1 MGKIISLILSCF
13 ILFSCNQEKPKAKSM
28 HTHDH
33 KHHRID
39 HHSFSKP
46 EEAVS
51 KHLSLMLK
59 ANFDTKKLS
68 GSVTHT
74 IKNQGADHIIFD
86 IKNLNIQAVKISNG
100 STEKEVKHS
109 IGTEESHIGN
119 SLSVPIDKDT
129 KLVTIEYSTTDG
141 ASAVD
146 WLEPIQT
153 TDKKK
158 PFLFTQGQAILTRTW
173 IPCQDSPGIR
183 VTYDA
188 TIEVPKDL
196 MAVMSAENPQ
206 TRNENGV
213 YHFVMNQAIP
223 PYLIA
228 LAIGDLVFKPIG
240 KRTGIYA
247 EPSMVDKAVYEFA
260 DMEKMLEAAE
270 ELYGPYLWEQYD
282 VIVLPASFPFGG
294 MENPR
299 LTFATPTILAGDRSL
314 TALIAHELAHSWSGN
329 LVTNATWDDF
339 WLNEGFTVYFE
350 RRIME
355 ALYGEEYVKMLTQ
368 LGIQDLQ
375 NEIND
380 LGSNSADTHLK
391 LSLQNRDPD
400 DGMTDIAYEK
410 GCLFLMAMEEQ
421 IGRAKFDQFLKKY
434 FSDHKFQTLTTEEF
448 ISYVKKEL
456 IEPEKMDIDLD
467 AWIYSPG
474 LPKNHPTVVSNKFD
488 LVESYLNKHL
498 GNSDWNKEGTKDWST
513 HEWLHFIRAIP
524 TDLSIDKAQ
533 KLDQV
538 FGFSKSGNS
547 EIIAAWLE
555 TSIGNGYYKEIS
567 QELEG
572 FLVSVGRR
580 KFLTPLYKAL
590 KTQGDLALAK
600 EIYEKARPN
609 YHAVSTQT
617 MDALL
622 K

>member
-1 MGKIISLILSCF
+1 MGKFLPLIVILALSMISC
-13 ILFSCNQEKPKAKSM
+13 QEESAKKKPSM
-28 HTHDH
+28 HTHSH
-33 KHHRID
+33 SRVD
-39 HHSFSKP
+39 HHSFAKP
-46 EEAVS
+46 EIAKSV
-51 KHLSLMLK
+51 HLSLELV
-59 ANFDTKKLS
+59 ADFDMKILS
-68 GSVTHT
+68 GSVTHK
-74 IKNQGADHIIFD
+74 IENNSAEEIIFD
-86 IKNLNIQAVKISNG
+86 TKNLAIKSVLISDG
-100 STEKEVKHS
+100 KEQKEVEFKL
-109 IGTEESHIGN
+109 GTEEKHLGSALTI
-119 SLSVPIDKDT
+119 PIKKNT
-129 KLVTIEYSTTDG
+129 SEVKINYSTTTG

-188 TIEVPKDL
+188 KIKVPSDL
-196 MAVMSAENPQ
+196 MAVMSAENPKAK
-206 TRNENGV
+206 NEKGE
-213 YHFVMNQAIP
+213 YSFVMKQAIP

-240 KRTGIYA
+240 ARTGVYA
-247 EPSMVDKAVYEFA
+247 EPSMIEKAVYEFG
-260 DMEKMLEAAE
+260 DMEKMLIAAE
-270 ELYGPYLWEQYD
+270 ELYGPYLWDQYD

-355 ALYGEEYVKMLTQ
+355 ALYGVDYVKMLTK
-368 LGIQDLQ
+368 LGIQDLD
-375 NEIND
+375 NEIKD
-380 LGSNSADTHLK
+380 LGSSSDDTHLK
-391 LSLQNRDPD
+391 LSLNNRDPD

-410 GCLFLMAMEEQ
+410 GCLFLMALEEEV
-421 IGRAKFDQFLKKY
+421 GREKFDVFLKKY

-448 ISYVKKEL
+448 LVYLDKEL
-456 IEPEKMDIDLD
+456 IQPENVTTDID
-467 AWIYSPG
+467 AWVYGPG
-474 LPKNHPTVVSNKFD
+474 LPAKRPSVESNKFD
-488 LVESYLNKHL
+488 LVESFM
-498 GNSDWNKEGTKDWST
+498 NSKLKENVWSKEGTEEWST
-513 HEWLHFIRAIP
+513 HEWLHFIRKLP
-524 TDLSIDKAQ
+524 EDLS
-533 KLDQV
+533 LDQAKSLDQTYA
-538 FGFSKSGNS
+538 FSKSGNS
-547 EIIAAWLE
+547 EILAAWLE
-555 TSIGNGYYKEIS
+555 TSIYNGYYKTITP
-567 QELEG
+567 ELET
-572 FLVSVGRR
+572 FLVNVGRR

-590 KTQGDLALAK
+590 KTEGDMALAK
-600 EIYEKARPN
+600 EIYTKAKPN